1 MLRSLVCAEFGY
13 RSDEQWGYT
22 IDGSACCYI
31 RDVNSLLENDF
42 HILRQV
48 VAMYPNLKW
57 FIIGGCPCQD
67 LTFAGSPQGLL
78 GLVGAQSRLFF
89 VLLCT
94 IRTMQVLVG
103 PKSIRY
109 LVENA
114 GSMKLVHY
122 VACCKLLGLP
132 HEPLGRYIWELAQ
145 FIPYIS
151 RKRNF
156 FRNFLDTEP
165 VQEIRNF
172 FDQDFG
178 PLLNHKGKVVPFA
191 PLLRTRAVN
200 QFGICHSSWTLYQ
213 PHALV
218 WDYSF
223 WGGRA
228 AFASVCKLVTG
239 KHWNMGLIIVNLLIL
254 RGKRLAKLPC
264 MQVVMEVADLGRQQ
278 LAVRIAAFSVSCMHL
293 KLLNGLLLGGKMV
306 YKFPHWAWITAVQ
319 DFLNGS
325 PLIEIANAQMFHDV
339 LALFIAA
346 R

>member
-1 MLRSLVCAEFGY
+1 MSNTNNKQRALHSTEEGDDSNLKASRCTSDVSFNVPLAHKTVTSDTSNPVPHCCSYAAVDRDTEHCNNGIQGEYGVISLFGVSSVVRILKQNLNQAPTAIILAEKDEMLRSLVCAEFGY

-31 RDVNSLLENDF
+31 RDVNSLLENDC

-57 FIIGGCPCQD
+57 FIIGGSPCQD
-67 LTFAGSPQGLL
+67 LTFAGSSQGLL
-78 GLVGAQSRLFF
+78 GFVGSQSRLFF

-94 IRTMQVLVG
+94 IRAMQVLVG

-145 FIPYIS
+145 FTPYIS

-165 VQEIRNF
+165 V
-172 FDQDFG
+172 
-178 PLLNHKGKVVPFA
+178 
-191 PLLRTRAVN
+191 
-200 QFGICHSSWTLYQ
+200 
-213 PHALV
+213 
-218 WDYSF
+218 
-223 WGGRA
+223 
-228 AFASVCKLVTG
+228 
-239 KHWNMGLIIVNLLIL
+239 
-254 RGKRLAKLPC
+254 
-264 MQVVMEVADLGRQQ
+264 
-278 LAVRIAAFSVSCMHL
+278 
-293 KLLNGLLLGGKMV
+293 
-306 YKFPHWAWITAVQ
+306 
-319 DFLNGS
+319 
-325 PLIEIANAQMFHDV
+325 
-339 LALFIAA
+339 
-346 R
+346 